1 MGLGPLH
8 RRPRTLSYF
17 FHNFFGS
24 LDFIHKSYSSTSP
37 NSRSSVLWSKTRIVA
52 PRSFGVEFSNF
63 LNIHT
68 LNVICVAVRNDSSAI
83 KQNGPDVRPPQLI
96 EDLRSDCVLTTVSSS
111 QNRFPV
117 PFVWDCG
124 L

>member
-1 MGLGPLH
+1 MGLGSLN

-17 FHNFFGS
+17 FHDFFGS

-37 NSRSSVLWSKTRIVA
+37 NSRSSILWSKTRIV
-52 PRSFGVEFSNF
+52 PHRSLGMEFSNF

-68 LNVICVAVRNDSSAI
+68 TDVIYVALRNDSSTI

-96 EDLRSDCVLTTVSSS
+96 EDLRSDCVLTTISRS
-111 QNRFPV
+111 QN
-117 PFVWDCG
+117 
-124 L
+124 